1 MSNKKTRK
9 SMVYHVIISLSEGI
23 KKLGKILS
31 LLEENG
37 LELCNFDKIQDP
49 TLELTIIGEIL
60 FNVKVGELPAME
72 FYRKN
77 FLPNNLKE
85 EIKRF
90 YGNHIE
96 LFFETEGKL
105 FDCNELWKLIVE
117 KVFNGGEN
125 VPLMFV
131 TTSTGGNGLDN
142 PFIPKS
148 FELGESRY
156 FPARTPMPHAI

>member
-1 MSNKKTRK
+1 
-9 SMVYHVIISLSEGI
+9 MVYHVIISCSEGI
-23 KKLGKILS
+23 RKLGKLLS

-37 LELCNFDKIQDP
+37 LELCDFKKTEHP
-49 TLELTIIGEIL
+49 ALELTIIGEIL
-60 FNVKVGELPAME
+60 LNAKLGELPAME

-96 LFFETEGKL
+96 LFFETEGRP
-105 FDCNELWKLIVE
+105 FDSNELWEIIVE
-117 KVFNGGEN
+117 KVFQGGEN

-131 TTSTGGNGLDN
+131 TTSIDGNGLN
-142 PFIPKS
+142 SPFIPNP
-148 FELGESRY
+148 FEPDETRY
-156 FPARTPMPHAI
+156 FPARTLMPIGQ